1 MNYGQTHNGALNFN
15 DGANA
20 DCEYQYDSGGD
31 CEYQYDSNGA
41 LTRGYFYADKI
52 IIIMSSIFFIS
63 EYEVLTDSNNF
74 SVVIP
79 AICNKKELLNEYSI
93 KLKFPYF
100 GANWD
105 SLWDLICDFHW
116 IPQKHIHIY
125 HECITLMPIRDL
137 KIFLKLLIDAC
148 KDWDE
153 IVEETSENQK
163 KTLYIYFNKNEEEF
177 ILSKLQSM

>member
-1 MNYGQTHNGALNFN
+1 
-15 DGANA
+15 
-20 DCEYQYDSGGD
+20 
-31 CEYQYDSNGA
+31 
-41 LTRGYFYADKI
+41 
-52 IIIMSSIFFIS
+52 MSSIFFIS

-125 HECITLMPIRDL
+125 HECVTLMPIRDL

-153 IVEETSENQK
+153 IIAKTEHFVGSELEMIVIDSRYIAFTNRGTSVPTKEEILQAISQRKPLYEFQK
-163 KTLYIYFNKNEEEF
+163 AKMD
-177 ILSKLQSM
+177 KLLEGYAEKALPTGY